1 MATELEIKLTLSES
15 AQARALEWL
24 LARPEASEGHRKTL
38 INRYFDTPNAALNRT
53 KAALRVRQAGDRFIQ
68 TLKTRGEFV
77 DGAHRREEW
86 EWELSGPELDL
97 CLLQQ
102 TPLHGQ
108 VDLTALALAFETN
121 FQRQVVML
129 ESGTSVIEVA
139 VDSGEI
145 LGGCRSL
152 PLHEVEFELKAGEPG
167 ELMRWAKALASEVPV
182 FLNLVS
188 KAEQGYF
195 LAGIYRP
202 ELPVSSEPLSVT
214 KLLQMLS
221 VSWLTGEPA
230 KLPQIALSA
239 INKAASAAGF
249 DKEWQKLSQSLQ
261 AGTTAADL
269 IQQFPELGRLQLALA
284 LGSE

>member
-1 MATELEIKLTLSES
+1 MAIELEIKLTVSEPAQTKALDWLMARSGAMQGS
-15 AQARALEWL
+15 A
-24 LARPEASEGHRKTL
+24 KTL
-38 INRYFDTPNAALNRT
+38 INRYYDTADAALNRAR
-53 KAALRVRQAGDRFIQ
+53 AALRVRKAGDYYLQ
-68 TLKTRGEFV
+68 TLKTQGEFV
-77 DGAHRREEW
+77 GGAQRREEW
-86 EWELSGPELDL
+86 EWELASPELDL
-97 CLLQQ
+97 SLLGQ

-108 VDLTALALAFETN
+108 VGLSDLALAFETN

-145 LGGCRSL
+145 LEGGRSL

>member
-1 MATELEIKLTLSES
+1 VATELEVKLTLLEA
-15 AQARALEWL
+15 AQSRAFEWL
-24 LARPEASEGHRKTL
+24 KGRPGASEGPVKTL
-38 INRYFDTPNAALNRT
+38 VNRYYDTPNAGLNLAR
-53 KAALRVRQAGDRFIQ
+53 AALRVRQAGERFIQ

-86 EWELSGPELDL
+86 EWELSGPDLDL
-97 CLLQQ
+97 SLLEQ

-108 VDLTALALAFETN
+108 VDLTALELAFETN

-129 ESGTSVIEVA
+129 ESGTSTIEVA

-145 LGGCRSL
+145 LGGGLSL

-167 ELMRWAKALASEVPV
+167 ELMRWAKALACEVPV

-202 ELPVSSEPLSVT
+202 NISVPGAPLST
-214 KLLQMLS
+214 AQLLHTLS
-221 VSWLTGEPA
+221 VSWLTGEPV
-230 KLPQIALSA
+230 KLSETVLGSVS
-239 INKAASAAGF
+239 KAASASGF
-249 DKEWQKLSQSLQ
+249 QRAWQDLSIQLQSG
-261 AGTTAADL
+261 ATAADL
-269 IQQFPELGRLQLALA
+269 IQTFPDLGRLQLALA
-284 LGSE
+284 LGG